1 MTCPPR
7 TSPPGSSRWP
17 AARSSSTACAP
28 DAALT
33 LLNVSENA
41 TYAVDDPATGE
52 RTVLRV
58 HRHGYHDGPEIES
71 ELAWLDAL
79 RDDTG
84 VRTPTRAAHAGR
96 PAAAGD
102 AGGGRSR
109 PAPRGALRVP
119 ARRRADAERRASLPA
134 SFELLGGITARMH
147 EHALTWQRPPG
158 FTRFAWDYDGAF
170 GSVGPLGA
178 LAGRHGDRC
187 RRSARCS
194 AGWTPRCGPG
204 WRASAPSP
212 HRYGLV
218 HADLR
223 LANLLEDGDEA
234 YVIDFDDC
242 GFSWFLYDFGT
253 AVSFFEDDPRVPEL
267 TDAWVRGYRSV
278 RDLPA
283 EDEAE
288 IPTFVLM
295 RRLLLVAWIGSHSGT
310 DLARSMGADYTA
322 AQLRPGRDLP
332 LPLRLSRRR
341 HHRGGRMFTPLK
353 GRGGHRHRRQQG
365 HRQGHRPGLRARRA
379 PTC

>member
-1 MTCPPR
+1 MSIHDLSAEGFATR
-7 TSPPGSSRWP
+7 LEQV
-17 AARSSSTACAP
+17 ARRALAEYDVSP
-28 DAALT
+28 DADLT

-41 TYAVDDPATGE
+41 TYAVDDPDTGE

-58 HRHGYHDGPEIES
+58 HRHGYHDGPAIES

-79 RDDTG
+79 REDTG
-84 VRTPTRAAHAGR
+84 VRTPQVLPTRDGRRLLAMPEEGQPDPRHVVRFEFLPGVEPEEAG
-96 PAAAGD
+96 
-102 AGGGRSR
+102 
-109 PAPRGALRVP
+109 
-119 ARRRADAERRASLPA
+119 ESLPD
-134 SFELLGGITARMH
+134 SFVLLGSITARMH
-147 EHALTWQRPPG
+147 EHALTWQRPAG

-170 GSVGPLGA
+170 GSVARWGRWQDGMAVGPTELEVLGRLDDA
-178 LAGRHGDRC
+178 LRERL
-187 RRSARCS
+187 ARFGS
-194 AGWTPRCGPG
+194 E
-204 WRASAPSP
+204 P

-223 LANLLEDGDEA
+223 LANLLEDGDDR

-310 DLARSMGADYTA
+310 DLARSMGAQYTA
-322 AQLRPGRDLP
+322 ASCDLAESY
-332 LPLRLSRRR
+332 LSR
-341 HHRGGRMFTPLK
+341 F
-353 GRGGHRHRRQQG
+353 
-365 HRQGHRPGLRARRA
+365 A
-379 PTC
+379 

>member
-1 MTCPPR
+1 MSTHDL
-7 TSPPGSSRWP
+7 SGEGV
-17 AARSSSTACAP
+17 AARLEPIARRALAEYGVGP
-28 DAALT
+28 DADLT

-41 TYAVDDPATGE
+41 TYAVDDLSTGE

-58 HRHGYHDGPEIES
+58 HRHGYHDGRAIES

-79 RDDTG
+79 REDTG
-84 VRTPTRAAHAGR
+84 VRTPRVLPTADGRRLLSMPEDGQPDPRHVVRFEFLPGVEPEEAG
-96 PAAAGD
+96 
-102 AGGGRSR
+102 S
-109 PAPRGALRVP
+109 
-119 ARRRADAERRASLPA
+119 SLPA
-134 SFELLGGITARMH
+134 SFELLGAITARMH
-147 EHALTWQRPPG
+147 EHALRWQRPPG

-170 GSVGPLGA
+170 GNVARWGRWQDGMAIGAAETEVLGRLDAA
-178 LAGRHGDRC
+178 LQHRL
-187 RRSARCS
+187 ARFGS
-194 AGWTPRCGPG
+194 D
-204 WRASAPSP
+204 P

-223 LANLLEDGDEA
+223 LANLLADGNER

-283 EDEAE
+283 DDEAE
-288 IPTFVLM
+288 IPTFVMM

-322 AQLRPGRDLP
+322 ASCDLAETY
-332 LPLRLSRRR
+332 LSRF
-341 HHRGGRMFTPLK
+341 G
-353 GRGGHRHRRQQG
+353 
-365 HRQGHRPGLRARRA
+365 
-379 PTC
+379 